1 MLYTSLEEARMT
13 YLTNQMLTANCGSA
27 QFKPKPNVETI
38 YDYFLG
44 HTGSKDSTLVSA
56 HRGLVTDIIPENVSH
71 DEDEADQS
79 RVSGRF

>member
-44 HTGSKDSTLVSA
+44 AIQARKIPPWFQPTEVS
-56 HRGLVTDIIPENVSH
+56 
-71 DEDEADQS
+71 
-79 RVSGRF
+79 